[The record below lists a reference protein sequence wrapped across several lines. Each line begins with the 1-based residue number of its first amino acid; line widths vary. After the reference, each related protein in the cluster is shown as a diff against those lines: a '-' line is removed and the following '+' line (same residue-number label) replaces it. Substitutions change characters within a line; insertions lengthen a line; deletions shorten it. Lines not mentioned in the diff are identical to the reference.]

1 MTKVSIKVV
10 SVVLCAVMVVGCCFT
25 GCDKEPELTLTKILE
40 SIKDEFPKAHIGLE
54 PYAKV
59 HEVLFF
65 REDELSSEFL
75 DGEDDFFLLQ
85 NLINIDDTKNILSA
99 IMPKIV
105 FSWGDNDTEKL
116 IIGAKPNESFTE
128 WGLDYKTYEIESW
141 RIYACNLSEGMGIMI
156 TST

>member
-10 SVVLCAVMVVGCCFT
+10 SVVLCAVRVGGCCFT